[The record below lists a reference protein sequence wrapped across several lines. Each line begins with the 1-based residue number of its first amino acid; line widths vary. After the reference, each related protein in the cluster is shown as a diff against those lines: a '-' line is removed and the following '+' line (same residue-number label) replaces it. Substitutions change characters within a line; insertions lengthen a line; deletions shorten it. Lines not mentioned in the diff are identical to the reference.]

1 MNVNVA
7 DWLPLIQSLGWT
19 LLHFLWQGAL
29 IGAGYA
35 VVRLIVPPNRA
46 ETRYAA
52 GLLALALMASA
63 PVLTL
68 SLIYPQSLDAAAAA
82 SVMPAEVT
90 DAALTTD
97 IAATPATELA
107 LDRALPWL
115 VLTWLVGVA
124 VMARRALRE
133 WQALERIARRCARSS
148 PELECMLASLAKRF
162 GVLRNVSVLV
172 SEHIDTPTLI
182 GWIKPVIL
190 VPTAV
195 ALGFPRQHVEL
206 ILAHEIGHLRRY
218 DHFVNLAQA
227 VIETLLFYHPA
238 VHWISREVRN
248 DREVCCDRLVLRVT
262 RGEPREYAQTLASLE
277 ELRLSTPS
285 VAIAA
290 TGGVLLDRVR
300 RIVDLPVPHLAAT
313 RPSTALTALAAIAVL
328 MIGIQL
334 ARPDHKEL
342 DALAG
347 ALMERLPS
355 PDAAMLVGLALR
367 IEPPKWQAAA
377 PVPPKLALV
386 ASEKPQAARPP
397 VEMPVANR
405 VAAVESLP
413 RPALAADIDIAL
425 KNQQRLAPVA
435 DLAARAPK
443 NVAGAAESVAPAKPA
458 VMLPTSTVTA
468 RAKRLV
474 AVRTSAPHYPDVHS
488 SQPVRV
494 DVEFGVA
501 ADGSVRDV
509 RVTSDHANRA
519 FGLAAQKAMGQWRF
533 DPASVPADAQVR
545 FQQSFVF
552 AKQSDVRHRTKVSEG
567 EEFDCVRR
575 TGSLIC
581 RHPDEEEVALPLTI
595 IEANADTGTRMS
607 APMVNGRIRGN

>member
-1 MNVNVA
+1 M
-7 DWLPLIQSLGWT
+7 
-19 LLHFLWQGAL
+19 
-29 IGAGYA
+29 
-35 VVRLIVPPNRA
+35 
-46 ETRYAA
+46 
-52 GLLALALMASA
+52 
-63 PVLTL
+63 
-68 SLIYPQSLDAAAAA
+68 
-82 SVMPAEVT
+82 
-90 DAALTTD
+90 
-97 IAATPATELA
+97 
-107 LDRALPWL
+107 
-115 VLTWLVGVA
+115 VGVA
-124 VMARRALRE
+124 IVARRALRE

-162 GVLRNVSVLV
+162 GVLRNVSVLI

-277 ELRLSTPS
+277 ELRLSAPS

-313 RPSTALTALAAIAVL
+313 RPSTALTVFAAIAVL

-347 ALMERLPS
+347 ALLERLPS

-367 IEPPKWQAAA
+367 IEPPKWKAAA
-377 PVPPKLALV
+377 PVVPKLALV

-397 VEMPVANR
+397 ADMPVANR
-405 VAAVESLP
+405 VVGIE
-413 RPALAADIDIAL
+413 ALARPTLAAGIDIAL
-425 KNQQRLAPVA
+425 KDQQRLAPVA
-435 DLAARAPK
+435 DLAVMEPK
-443 NVAGAAESVAPAKPA
+443 NAGSAASTAAAAPA
-458 VMLPTSTVTA
+458 VTLPTSTVTA

-509 RVTSDHANRA
+509 QVKSDHANRA

-533 DPASVPADAQVR
+533 DPASVPADSQVR

-552 AKQSDVRHRTKVSEG
+552 AKPSDVRHRTKVGEG

-595 IEANADTGTRMS
+595 IEANADTGTRLS